1 VYGRRGIVPRGDEI
15 GIHAVQGGDVV
26 RDHTVMFF
34 GDGERIEVRHQAHS
48 RQAFAGGA
56 VRAAG
61 WVMEQSA
68 GVYSMADVLEMG
80 KYVVKMAYTRPC
92 TLNGFSGDCW
102 MAIM

>member
-1 VYGRRGIVPRGDEI
+1 MPVCCSLPEDGAPQIKWLDNALGGQVEMLAGQPHN
-15 GIHAVQGGDVV
+15 IHIFHLTITKSIDHNGGGL
-26 RDHTVMFF
+26 

-68 GVYSMADVLEMG
+68 GVYSMADVLGLG
-80 KYVVKMAYTRPC
+80 K
-92 TLNGFSGDCW
+92 
-102 MAIM
+102 

>member
-1 VYGRRGIVPRGDEI
+1 MKMVFTLC
-15 GIHAVQGGDVV
+15 GGSDVV
-26 RDHTVMFF
+26 GDHTVMFF

-68 GVYSMADVLEMG
+68 GVYGMGDVLGLG
-80 KYVVKMAYTRPC
+80 K
-92 TLNGFSGDCW
+92 
-102 MAIM
+102 

>member
-1 VYGRRGIVPRGDEI
+1 MVGDHI
-15 GIHAVQGGDVV
+15 
-26 RDHTVMFF
+26 VMFF

-68 GVYSMADVLEMG
+68 GVYGMVDVLG
-80 KYVVKMAYTRPC
+80 MATA
-92 TLNGFSGDCW
+92 SGYS
-102 MAIM
+102 ATAE